1 MAGPG
6 YFPHD
11 PEVYMQA
18 VEEAYIQTGPGELDG
33 EDSMVREMGSNEA
46 NDEPNNVQPDQG
58 HQEGQSWSL
67 QRRYDGHDY
76 GDSRSP
82 SIAPG

>member
-1 MAGPG
+1 
-6 YFPHD
+6 
-11 PEVYMQA
+11 MQA

-33 EDSMVREMGSNEA
+33 EDNMVREMGSNEA
-46 NDEPNNVQPDQG
+46 NDEPDNVQSDQG
-58 HQEGQSWSL
+58 HQEGQSWSP